1 MVSGIRENPP
11 PEATLSRDYK
21 LLVDEVFVISR
32 KIKVEVGVISRSER
46 LRLITINS
54 TFMILDIIKPHLII
68 VLLHNE
74 RRKNGRHVYAYSL
87 TASNTKHANLT

>member
-1 MVSGIRENPP
+1 MVSDIRDNPP

-54 TFMILDIIKPHLII
+54 TFMILDIIKNLI
-68 VLLHNE
+68 
-74 RRKNGRHVYAYSL
+74 
-87 TASNTKHANLT
+87 